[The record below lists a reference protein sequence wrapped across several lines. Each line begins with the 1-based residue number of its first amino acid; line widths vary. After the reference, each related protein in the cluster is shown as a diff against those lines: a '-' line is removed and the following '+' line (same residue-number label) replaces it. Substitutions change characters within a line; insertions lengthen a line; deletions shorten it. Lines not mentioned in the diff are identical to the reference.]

1 MNESQRAAQLERIR
15 AKIKALAKT
24 ENEREQ
30 LAYLLYLLSRL
41 NFIEEVKA
49 DQNAGELQSDPAE
62 QEAEQEARAKP
73 EEGKKMNE
81 LERDQERE
89 PETETE
95 NDFESWIKNGET
107 PAEEVKKEL
116 DNLKI

>member
-1 MNESQRAAQLERIR
+1 MNDSQRAARIERIR

-30 LAYLLYLLSRL
+30 VAYLLYLLTRL

-62 QEAEQEARAKP
+62 KEQEQQQ
-73 EEGKKMNE
+73 KK
-81 LERDQERE
+81 
-89 PETETE
+89 
-95 NDFESWIKNGET
+95 
-107 PAEEVKKEL
+107 
-116 DNLKI
+116 

>member
-1 MNESQRAAQLERIR
+1 MDQSGSEWIR
-15 AKIKALAKT
+15 
-24 ENEREQ
+24 
-30 LAYLLYLLSRL
+30 
-41 NFIEEVKA
+41 V
-49 DQNAGELQSDPAE
+49 DQTAGDPAE

-107 PAEEVKKEL
+107 PAEEVKKAL

>member
-1 MNESQRAAQLERIR
+1 MNESQRAAQVERIR

-62 QEAEQEARAKP
+62 QEARAKP
-73 EEGKKMNE
+73 EEGEKMNE
-81 LERDQERE
+81 FERDQERE

-107 PAEEVKKEL
+107 PAEEVKKAL